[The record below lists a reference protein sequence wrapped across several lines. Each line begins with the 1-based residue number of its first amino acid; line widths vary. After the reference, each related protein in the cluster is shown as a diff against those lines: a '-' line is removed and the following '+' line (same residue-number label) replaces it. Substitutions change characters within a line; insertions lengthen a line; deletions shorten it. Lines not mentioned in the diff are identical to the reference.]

1 MRIRTIKVCLKDGCK
16 GILRNGLMSLASIG
30 TIAACLFILGLT
42 FCIVRNVQQ
51 FTNDLG
57 NSLGIVVFLQE
68 GVTEEQGKSLAEELN
83 ARDEVKG
90 ARYISPDEAWL
101 SFKQTLEKETGL
113 NSDILSELDQDN
125 PLANCANIEVYLYDA
140 QSQESFVEYLETSSA
155 VRSVKY
161 SNEAADMLSSF
172 SKLVTYVGLALIAI
186 LIFIA
191 VLLIVNTIK
200 LSVYIRRYEI
210 NIMKYIGARDS
221 FVKLPS
227 IVEGVII
234 GLIGAVVPGC
244 LIYFAYY
251 YVVEIINE
259 RFSSVS
265 YLFNFLSVNAI
276 MQTLIPLFLILGV
289 LVGIIGSSI
298 SIRKHLKV

>member
-1 MRIRTIKVCLKDGCK
+1 MRLRTVKVCLKDGCR

-51 FTNDLG
+51 FTSDLDDT
-57 NSLGIVVFLQE
+57 LGMVVFLKE
-68 GVTEEQGKSLAEELN
+68 GVTEAQGKSLTDELN
-83 ARDEVKG
+83 AREEVKG
-90 ARYISPDEAWL
+90 ARYISPDEAWG
-101 SFKQTLEKETGL
+101 SFKETLEKETGL

-125 PLANCANIEVYLYDA
+125 PLANCANIEVYLYNA
-140 QSQESFVEYLETSSA
+140 QDQAVFVEYLESNSM
-155 VRSVKY
+155 VRRINY

-186 LIFIA
+186 LVFIA
-191 VLLIVNTIK
+191 VLLIVNTVK

-221 FVKLPS
+221 FVKLPF
-227 IVEGVII
+227 IVEGMII
-234 GLIGAVVPGC
+234 GLIGAIVPGA

-251 YVVEIINE
+251 YVVEIINA
-259 RFSSVS
+259 RFASVS
-265 YLFNFLSVNAI
+265 YLFNFIGVNSI